1 MEVNIDTIVAIAG
14 LFIGG
19 GGGAFFTWRYQR
31 KKAKAEAVGAEAN
44 AAKELQDVYQSLVA
58 DIKTDRDEQK
68 QYIAELKDDRRHLR
82 QERDELRKRQD
93 DLEETVRSLK
103 LDVARNGRQLECMR
117 PFLCGNTDCDHR
129 RPVAVTELGD
139 VRTKTTKK
147 ANTNDGADA

>member
-1 MEVNIDTIVAIAG
+1 MELSIDTIVAVAG

-19 GGGAFFTWRYQR
+19 GSGAFFTWRYQR

-129 RPVAVTELGD
+129 RPVTVTELGD
-139 VRTKTTKK
+139 VKTKTSKK
-147 ANTNDGADA
+147 AKTNDGA

>member
-1 MEVNIDTIVAIAG
+1 MELSIDTIVAVAG

-44 AAKELQDVYQSLVA
+44 AAKELQEVYQSLVS

-93 DLEETVRSLK
+93 DLEETVRTLK
-103 LDVARNGRQLECMR
+103 IDVARNGRQLECMR
-117 PFLCGNTDCDHR
+117 PFLCGDTDCKNR
-129 RPVAVTELGD
+129 RPVAASDIGES
-139 VRTKTTKK
+139 RTRTTKK
-147 ANTNDGADA
+147 SKADGTQA